1 MNYIELLNEDE
12 KALLC
17 EIITGKL
24 FKELFKQKERAFSKI
39 QKGFRAKSL
48 PDSLALS
55 IAIKNIDEPFIA
67 IFINKVVEDWIKDI
81 NLKIENLETN
91 GSTYDLALATALL
104 DSVFAEHVEIYL
116 KLAEKPSDEDA
127 CSKLVKDIEYIKN
140 EQAKQTEV
148 ADKIKFLEEENKSLS
163 AQIQATKI
171 NTDGIK
177 ADYEK
182 KLKDI
187 EREKL
192 ELEQAVAEAKTKI
205 NQLQAAPTAIETEN
219 LNYLSQYDDT
229 NTSLLPTA
237 DDKNIFS
244 LCRVTAPDY
253 YGQKWLIRYAD

>member
-67 IFINKVVEDWIKDI
+67 IFINKVVENWIKDI

-116 KLAEKPSDEDA
+116 KLAEKPSNEDA

-148 ADKIKFLEEENKSLS
+148 ADKIKSLEEENKSLS
-163 AQIQATKI
+163 ARYKLLKLILMELRQTM
-171 NTDGIK
+171 
-177 ADYEK
+177 K
-182 KLKDI
+182 K
-187 EREKL
+187 
-192 ELEQAVAEAKTKI
+192 
-205 NQLQAAPTAIETEN
+205 
-219 LNYLSQYDDT
+219 
-229 NTSLLPTA
+229 SLRT
-237 DDKNIFS
+237 
-244 LCRVTAPDY
+244 
-253 YGQKWLIRYAD
+253 